1 MNAGI
6 NLNLSPSWQMRLKEN
21 RKKDRKR
28 PLLPDAI
35 RYFFYQDV
43 LSHFGVPKQPPR
55 HCSAWSTAN
64 IDATLIV

>member
-1 MNAGI
+1 MN
-6 NLNLSPSWQMRLKEN
+6 LKEN

-35 RYFFYQDV
+35 RYFFYEDV

>member
-1 MNAGI
+1 MN
-6 NLNLSPSWQMRLKEN
+6 PKEN

-43 LSHFGVPKQPPR
+43 VSQIGVPNYRPVIAN
-55 HCSAWSTAN
+55 AWSTAN